1 MAIKL
6 YRVKGTLVEKVTVE
20 YDVLAESGAEAI
32 RLVESRQGERVSVNR
47 QRVDK
52 TKYRVRVK
60 KWDEDYK

>member
-1 MAIKL
+1 MTIKL
-6 YRVKGTLVEKVTVE
+6 YRVKGNLVEKVTVE

-32 RLVESRQGERVSVNR
+32 RLVESRQGERVSINR

-60 KWDEDYK
+60 KDEDY

>member
-1 MAIKL
+1 MTIKL

-32 RLVESRQGERVSVNR
+32 RLVESRQGERVSINR

-60 KWDEDYK
+60 KDEDY

>member
-1 MAIKL
+1 MTIKL

-32 RLVESRQGERVSVNR
+32 RLVESRQGERVSINR

-52 TKYRVRVK
+52 TKYRVRIK
-60 KWDEDYK
+60 KDEDY

>member
-1 MAIKL
+1 MTKL
-6 YRVKGTLVEKVTVE
+6 YRVKGILVEKVTVE

-32 RLVESRQGERVSVNR
+32 RLVESRQGERVSINR

-60 KWDEDYK
+60 KEDDY

>member
-1 MAIKL
+1 MTKL

-32 RLVESRQGERVSVNR
+32 RLVESRQGERVSINR

-52 TKYRVRVK
+52 TKYRVRIK
-60 KWDEDYK
+60 KEDDY